1 VTAQCL
7 LGVGRRLYIGV
18 AHHEASCGLRAS
30 SQLKCP
36 CCHPQNTTGEWLLQ
50 GRFPCPDQ
58 VHIGQDAMLYINHA
72 DVQVRSLDLRGA
84 LVVEGQQDVDITIDG
99 LQVDNA
105 GWQWH
110 ALQDTDNSKEH
121 QKIRCAL
128 LQALRHV
135 TDASYAVCSGD

>member
-1 VTAQCL
+1 MYLTTAETFL
-7 LGVGRRLYIGV
+7 LPSL
-18 AHHEASCGLRAS
+18 E
-30 SQLKCP
+30 
-36 CCHPQNTTGEWLLQ
+36 TTGEWLLQ

-58 VHIGQDAMLYINHA
+58 VHIGQDAMLFINHA

-110 ALQDTDNSKEH
+110 ALQDTDNSEEH
-121 QKIRCAL
+121 QNIRFAL
-128 LQALRHV
+128 LQALRHL
-135 TDASYAVCSGD
+135 TDASFAGCSGD